1 MDRGTRSFWLLV
13 VVLLAASAV
22 FGFGAE
28 GRRRQVQTS
37 EASLATGDVVG
48 LSEVVDGDSLVVE
61 KAGQRVAVRLI
72 GIKAFDPKDDP
83 GETSRFGRQ
92 AVSELT
98 RLLEDKPIRV
108 LLHDPPTDSHGRTL
122 AELFVDDQ
130 DVALDMVKRGL
141 VLVYTVYPFG
151 SMSMYLQEQ
160 AKAKADRVGLWSEP
174 SVARRAELLSREWSR
189 TSE

>member
-13 VVLLAASAV
+13 VALLAASV
-22 FGFGAE
+22 GFGFGAE

-61 KAGQRVAVRLI
+61 KAGQLVAVRLI
-72 GIKAFDPKDDP
+72 GIKAFDPKNDP
-83 GETSRFGRQ
+83 GEASRFGRQ

-98 RLLEDKPIRV
+98 RLLQDKPIRV
-108 LLHDPPTDSHGRTL
+108 LLHDPPTDAHGRTL

-160 AKAKADRVGLWSEP
+160 AKAKADRVGLWSDP
-174 SVARRAELLSREWSR
+174 SMARRAELLSREWSR
-189 TSE
+189 QSE

>member
-1 MDRGTRSFWLLV
+1 MDRGTQSFWLLV
-13 VVLLAASAV
+13 MVLLAASVV

-28 GRRRQVQTS
+28 GRRRQVQSS
-37 EASLATGDVVG
+37 ESSLATGDIVG
-48 LSEVVDGDSLVVE
+48 LAEVVDGDSLVVVKGE
-61 KAGQRVAVRLI
+61 QRVAVRLI
-72 GIKAFDPKDDP
+72 GIKAFDPKSDP
-83 GETSRFGRQ
+83 GDASRFGRE

-98 RLLEDKPIRV
+98 RLLKDKPIRV
-108 LLHDPPTDSHGRTL
+108 LLHDPPTDAHGRTL

-160 AKAKADRVGLWSEP
+160 ARAKADRVGLWSE
-174 SVARRAELLSREWSR
+174 SDMAKRAELLSREWSR
-189 TSE
+189 KSE